1 MADSQGLLQA
11 GDSTLPP
18 HTARVRS
25 GLWRTLALLAAVA
38 LAAHLFLFLPLPLIL
53 RAVAGLTLLLLPG
66 FLAAQLW
73 LSGTRPTW
81 VERLA
86 LGLGLGTAMLV
97 LLGLALAYLPGPLDR
112 TLVLVGFDLSLILVG
127 GGWWMV
133 GARGSLP
140 NPSPEQ
146 GEASGSPFPPREGG
160 RGVGSRGLSL
170 LFLLPLLLA
179 GAFRFTHLGYAEFQ
193 GDEARA
199 MLMAAGLGQGRD
211 EVLFVHK
218 KGPGEVLLPALV
230 WATAGGI
237 DEATARLPFALAG
250 LGVVLAVGALGMA
263 LEASPPVLG
272 EGPGV
277 RSVIV
282 GLVASLALAV
292 DGYLVAFGRI
302 VQYQSVVALMS
313 ILGVWCAWRY
323 FRGEA
328 GRWAVLGAALVA
340 VGTLAHYEA
349 VFALLPMAWLIGRR
363 LWRER
368 RVGGGWWA
376 NPAWWTVGGGA
387 SIAFAGV
394 AAFFYLPFALH
405 PHFAATIAYILDRRV
420 RGGGA
425 SGGGP
430 LYNNLPDYFARATF
444 YNSTW
449 HIILMALALAGALAW
464 WAYHTRVGRWRW
476 LAVAWPFVGLAIVAV
491 GGDWLQVGRLN
502 LAILL
507 FLPWL
512 TWLVMPALSDVARA
526 SLLWFLAPFFVAAFL
541 VQKPHTHFYTMLPG
555 WALLLGLGSSEW
567 GGQRWNTLTTRRGGV
582 TRHPSLVPLSL
593 AGLAVVVLVLQVG
606 YLWLAFV
613 DHTPEYK
620 RVYPAARSP
629 LYPVVYGDQPPRG
642 GYFGFPYRAGWGVV
656 SSLFA
661 NGTLQGSYDS
671 NEESLIT
678 GWYTRGAARC
688 VSNPRYY
695 IVAENVQD
703 EEKIPLAQIQRD
715 YHLLASVDV
724 DGGQK
729 LRILTRDPVAQP
741 IHYTLADSVR
751 LNVTEGVG
759 FPLGQALAEAVPA
772 VKTDAVFGSI
782 RLLGYELSSPVA
794 APGGR
799 VGLTLFWQA
808 VDRPASDLTVF
819 THIEDT
825 RIWGQNDSYP
835 QCGSRPTSKWQP
847 GDLVV
852 ETRDLRLDS
861 ATPAGDYPIRV
872 GLYDAATGQRA
883 AASGADTADGDH
895 ATLGVVTVRP

>member
-1 MADSQGLLQA
+1 MADSQGLLQTE
-11 GDSTLPP
+11 DPTLAA
-18 HTARVRS
+18 HTARATPGVR
-25 GLWRTLALLAAVA
+25 RTLALLAALA
-38 LAAHLFLFLPLPLIL
+38 LAAHLLLFLPLPLIL
-53 RAVAGLTLLLLPG
+53 RAAAGLTLLLLPG
-66 FLAAQLW
+66 ILAAHVW
-73 LSGTRPTW
+73 LAGTRATW
-81 VERLA
+81 VERAA
-86 LGLGLGTAMLV
+86 LGLGLGTAGLV

-112 TLVLVGFDLSLILVG
+112 TVVLAGFDLALIVV
-127 GGWWMV
+127 GGWWWV
-133 GARGSLP
+133 SALRPLP
-140 NPSPEQ
+140 HPSPDKGGAT
-146 GEASGSPFPPREGG
+146 GEVTSPLHSPFPPREGG
-160 RGVGSRGLSL
+160 RGVGSGHLTL

-179 GAFRFTHLGYAEFQ
+179 AALRLTHLGYAEFQ

-218 KGPGEVLLPALV
+218 KGPSEVLLPALM
-230 WATAGGI
+230 WATTGGI

-250 LGVVLAVGALGMA
+250 LGAVLAVGALGMA
-263 LEASPPVLG
+263 MGNFPPLRG
-272 EGPGV
+272 EGAGEW
-277 RSVIV
+277 SVIA
-282 GLVASLALAV
+282 GLIAALALAV

-323 FRGEA
+323 FRGES
-328 GRWAVLGAALVA
+328 GRWAVLGAGLVA

-349 VFALLPMAWLIGRR
+349 VFALLPMAWLVGRR
-363 LWRER
+363 LWAER
-368 RVGGGWWA
+368 KVGGPWWT
-376 NPAWWTVGGGA
+376 NRAWWRIGGGA
-387 SIAFAGV
+387 SVAFLAV

-405 PHFAATIAYILDRRV
+405 PHFAATVAYILDRRV
-420 RGGGA
+420 RGSGAGGGGA
-425 SGGGP
+425 

-449 HIILMALALAGALAW
+449 HIALMALGLAGVLAW
-464 WAYHTRVGRWRW
+464 WAYRARVGPWRW
-476 LAVAWPFVGLAIVAV
+476 LAVAWPFISLVVVAV
-491 GGDWLQVGRLN
+491 GGDTLRVGRLN

-512 TWLVMPALSDVARA
+512 AWLLLPRLGDAARA
-526 SLLWFLAPFFVAAFL
+526 SLLWFVAPFFVAAFL

-555 WALLLGLGSSEW
+555 WALVIGLGIREW
-567 GGQRWNTLTTRRGGV
+567 V
-582 TRHPSLVPLSL
+582 TRWKIGKDGKRALRLL
-593 AGLAVVVLVLQVG
+593 AGLAVVVLLLQVG

-629 LYPVVYGDQPPRG
+629 FYPVVYGDEPPRG

-656 SSLFA
+656 SALFA

-671 NEESLIT
+671 NEEPLIT

-703 EEKIPLAQIQRD
+703 EEKIPRAQIQRD

-729 LRILTRDPVAQP
+729 LRIFTRDPVAQP
-741 IHYTLADSVR
+741 VHYTLADSVR
-751 LNVTEGVG
+751 LNVTEGVD

-772 VKTDAVFGSI
+772 VKTDASFGSI
-782 RLLGYELSSPVA
+782 RLLGYELASPVV
-794 APGGR
+794 APGGHI
-799 VGLTLFWQA
+799 GLTLFWQA
-808 VDRPASDLTVF
+808 VDKPGSDLTVF
-819 THIEDT
+819 THVEDT
-825 RIWGQNDSYP
+825 RIWGQNDGYP

-852 ETRDLRLDS
+852 ETRDLPLDP
-861 ATPAGDYPIRV
+861 ATPLGDYPIRV
-872 GLYDAATGQRA
+872 GLYDTATGQRA